1 MSKSILIVDDE
12 ISIRQSLGGALKD
25 EGYDVRSAASGVAGI
40 DRLREAR
47 CDIVI
52 LDIWMPDLDGLE
64 TLKRILSEWPDQTVI
79 MMSGHGTIETAVRA
93 VKLGAWDFVE
103 KPLSLERLLV
113 LIQNASSTQDL
124 ARENQALRR
133 QVRRARDL
141 IGDSPNMLAVRE
153 LIRQVAPTTG
163 SVLISGEN
171 GTGKELVAQLLHATS
186 PRFGKPFIE
195 VNCAAIPEEL
205 IESELFGHEKGAF
218 TGATQLRRGKFDLA
232 NGGTLF
238 LDEIGDMS
246 LKTQAKI
253 LRILQEQK
261 FERVG
266 GSQSLQ
272 VDVRIV
278 AATNK
283 DLRSEIT
290 AGNFREDL
298 FYRLNVIPFQL
309 PPLRDRKEDIRLL
322 ATHFLGELCAIHG
335 RKVRALTDDGLAALM
350 AWSWPGNVRELRN
363 LIERVVIL
371 TTESEDGQPI
381 HAVAL
386 FKHLRDAGLSEDLL
400 SHLDT
405 ADAAAQV
412 AFNVQSLKGA
422 KSEFER
428 EFILKTLREN
438 EWNVSKTA
446 QILGIERSYL
456 HRKIKSYGIDF
467 QE

>member
-1 MSKSILIVDDE
+1 MAKSILVIDDE

-25 EGYDVRSAASGVAGI
+25 EGYDVRTAASGAAGI
-40 DRLREAR
+40 DRLRESRA
-47 CDIVI
+47 DIVI

-64 TLKRILSEWPDQTVI
+64 TLKRIMNEWPDQTVI

-93 VKLGAWDFVE
+93 VKIGAWDFVE

-113 LIQNASSTQDL
+113 LIQNAANNQDL
-124 ARENQALRR
+124 LRENQALRK
-133 QVRRARDL
+133 QVRKPRDL
-141 IGDSPNMLAVRE
+141 IGNSPSMRAVRE

-163 SVLISGEN
+163 SVLITGEN
-171 GTGKELVAQLLHATS
+171 GTGKELVAQLIHTLS
-186 PRFGKPFIE
+186 PRFTKPFIE

-232 NGGTLF
+232 HGGTLF

-266 GSQSLQ
+266 GGQSLI

-283 DLRSEIT
+283 DLKAEI
-290 AGNFREDL
+290 ASGNFREDL

-309 PPLRDRKEDIRLL
+309 PPLRERKEDIVPL
-322 ATHFLGELCAIHG
+322 AEHFLAELVSVHG
-335 RKVRALTDDGLAALM
+335 RKPRSFTEDACAALM

-363 LIERVVIL
+363 LVERLVIL
-371 TTESEDGQPI
+371 TSESEEGTPI
-381 HAVAL
+381 QAATL
-386 FKHLRDAGLSEDLL
+386 IKHLKDAGMSEEVIAGLGA
-400 SHLDT
+400 LD
-405 ADAAAQV
+405 AISASIQAG
-412 AFNVQSLKGA
+412 SGLKGA

-438 EWNVSKTA
+438 EWNISKTA

-456 HRKIKSYGIDF
+456 HRKMKAYGIESDG
-467 QE
+467 

>member
-1 MSKSILIVDDE
+1 MAKSILVIDDE

-25 EGYDVRSAASGVAGI
+25 EGYDVRTAASGVAGI
-40 DRLREAR
+40 DRLRESRA
-47 CDIVI
+47 DIVI

-64 TLKRILSEWPDQTVI
+64 TLKRIMNEWPDQTVI

-113 LIQNASSTQDL
+113 LIQNAANNQDL
-124 ARENQALRR
+124 LRENQALRK
-133 QVRRARDL
+133 QVRKPRDL
-141 IGDSPNMLAVRE
+141 IGSSPSMKAVRE

-163 SVLISGEN
+163 SVLITGEN
-171 GTGKELVAQLLHATS
+171 GTGKELVAQLIHTLS
-186 PRFGKPFIE
+186 PRFTKPFIE

-232 NGGTLF
+232 HGGTLF

-266 GSQSLQ
+266 GGQSLV
-272 VDVRIV
+272 VDVRVV

-283 DLRSEIT
+283 DLKAEIA
-290 AGNFREDL
+290 AGDFREDL

-309 PPLRDRKEDIRLL
+309 PPLRERKEDIAPL
-322 ATHFLGELCAIHG
+322 AEHFLGELVSVHG
-335 RKVRALTDDGLAALM
+335 RKPRSFTEDACAALM

-363 LIERVVIL
+363 LVERLVIL
-371 TTESEDGQPI
+371 TSESEEGTPI
-381 HAVAL
+381 QSATL
-386 FKHLRDAGLSEDLL
+386 IKHLKDAGMSDEVIAGLGA
-400 SHLDT
+400 LD
-405 ADAAAQV
+405 AVSASIQAG
-412 AFNVQSLKGA
+412 SGLKEA

-438 EWNVSKTA
+438 EWNISKTA

-456 HRKIKSYGIDF
+456 HRKMKAYGIESD
-467 QE
+467 E